1 MRAILVGLLLAA
13 GCLDGGPNV
22 SEAGGTSVGEQPSIG
37 ALYEHDGELAQGPQP
52 SVCDVLPCDGPC
64 SLACDRD
71 ELVKQYVPSGTCVS
85 FYCELTDGRTI
96 VLDACHAPDD
106 E

>member
-1 MRAILVGLLLAA
+1 MRTILVGLVLFA
-13 GCLDGGPNV
+13 GCVDVDTDSIEPG
-22 SEAGGTSVGEQPSIG
+22 STSTGEQPSIG
-37 ALYEHDGELAQGPQP
+37 ALFAHDDLVQGPQP

-71 ELVKQYVPSGTCVS
+71 ELVEQYVPAGTCVS
-85 FYCELTDGRTI
+85 FYCELTDGRVM
-96 VLDACHAPDD
+96 VLDACHAPD